1 MWVSPLI
8 QRLCSYNWGNA
19 NSGVFIVK
27 FEPISKDSYS
37 AIFLYFIHHQFVH
50 FIDLE
55 KTLCGLMSSFVHF
68 IHLYMNPLPFYE
80 DHNIHTYSSFCL
92 VVLAVEKV
100 TNLCRDGWNVWNCS
114 SSHVQVFGDR
124 RSVQIGDEWHEQ
136 NWSISL
142 IMNTPEFA
150 LSQMEEHKLCFSDET
165 HVDFIF
171 LVVQVVFV
179 WLVVWYVWFIKL
191 GCIRCRCG
199 MKENILYFVLSPL
212 FGIHE
217 ISYAISL
224 KIRL

>member
-1 MWVSPLI
+1 
-8 QRLCSYNWGNA
+8 
-19 NSGVFIVK
+19 
-27 FEPISKDSYS
+27 
-37 AIFLYFIHHQFVH
+37 
-50 FIDLE
+50 
-55 KTLCGLMSSFVHF
+55 
-68 IHLYMNPLPFYE
+68 
-80 DHNIHTYSSFCL
+80 
-92 VVLAVEKV
+92 
-100 TNLCRDGWNVWNCS
+100 
-114 SSHVQVFGDR
+114 
-124 RSVQIGDEWHEQ
+124 
-136 NWSISL
+136 
-142 IMNTPEFA
+142 MNTPEFA
-150 LSQMEEHKLCFSDET
+150 LSQMEEHKLCFRDET